1 MISSIDVKEYTSILE
16 DFVKSNEHIIQRIK
30 SKVVSSIIFLRLN
43 IEFVNKIRN
52 KTQESII
59 NLPKINYLGG
69 MESLRQNF
77 ISYSLVICNY
87 SCSVWKK

>member
-1 MISSIDVKEYTSILE
+1 MYSIDVKEYTSILE
-16 DFVKSNEHIIQRIK
+16 DFVKSNEHIIQRINK
-30 SKVVSSIIFLRLN
+30 GRLFNNFLRLN

>member
-1 MISSIDVKEYTSILE
+1 M
-16 DFVKSNEHIIQRIK
+16 
-30 SKVVSSIIFLRLN
+30 N

-77 ISYSLVICNY
+77 ISKLFPSYLQLLLFCLEEIIS
-87 SCSVWKK
+87 